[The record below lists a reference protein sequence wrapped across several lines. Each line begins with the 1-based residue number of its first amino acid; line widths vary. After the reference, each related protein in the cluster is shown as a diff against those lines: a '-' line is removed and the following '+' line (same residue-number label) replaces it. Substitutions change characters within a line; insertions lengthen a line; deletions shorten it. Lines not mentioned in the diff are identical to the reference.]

1 MIIDSVTKSKPWLGN
16 VCEFTGSFPFYITRD
31 EPFPYAERNG
41 RAGICC
47 AIPDDGSNSDITCF
61 TNIGTITC
69 KYGQCVE
76 FMDIE

>member
-1 MIIDSVTKSKPWLGN
+1 MLIDSTVKSKPWLGDTY
-16 VCEFTGSFPFYITRD
+16 EFVNSFPFYVTRD
-31 EPFPYAERNG
+31 EPYPRAEANG

-47 AIPDDGSNSDITCF
+47 AIPDDESNSDITCF